1 MGQKMEQGQERT
13 DLSGP
18 EFKTL
23 KAKGER
29 QKLLTKKS
37 EYESIQY
44 EKKDGKRMRVLGAK
58 DSGAGASRA
67 PPSIAACQPARLTL
81 LTLLLGSRS

>member
-37 EYESIQY
+37 EYESIQC
-44 EKKDGKRMRVLGAK
+44 EKKWQKKEECWGQKILAQEPVEPLHQLLPATLQG
-58 DSGAGASRA
+58 SPHTPAS
-67 PPSIAACQPARLTL
+67 
-81 LTLLLGSRS
+81 

>member
-1 MGQKMEQGQERT
+1 MQFEVELCFALGRISGVKVKMGQKMEQGQEKT

-44 EKKDGKRMRVLGAK
+44 EKKNGKRNESVGGKRFW
-58 DSGAGASRA
+58 R
-67 PPSIAACQPARLTL
+67 
-81 LTLLLGSRS
+81 RSQ